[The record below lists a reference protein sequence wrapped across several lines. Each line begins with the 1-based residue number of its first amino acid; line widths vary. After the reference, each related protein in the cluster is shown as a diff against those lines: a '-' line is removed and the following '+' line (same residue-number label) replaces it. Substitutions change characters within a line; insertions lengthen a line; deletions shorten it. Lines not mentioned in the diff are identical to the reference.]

1 MSPPGP
7 PQVMPLE
14 MGAKSAA
21 DPAYD
26 DSYLFE
32 LTSMVLAL
40 SGGKAGLSF
49 LARHAQ
55 LLNR

>member
-1 MSPPGP
+1 
-7 PQVMPLE
+7 MPLE